1 MTLEQILAVGILAA
15 ALCLFVWGRFRYDLV
30 AFTALIAAVLLG
42 LVPAREAFLG
52 FGHPA
57 VITVA
62 AVLIISQGL
71 SNSGAV
77 EWLADKLIPDT
88 KNDLVF
94 ITVFCGVAAVLSGF
108 MNNVGALALLMPVAI
123 QSAASSGR
131 SPALILMPLSFAS
144 IIGGLTT
151 LIGTPPNIIIASYR
165 ARERGEAFGMFDFT
179 PVGALTAIA
188 GVLFIAAVGWRLIP
202 KERLKRK
209 KNQEV
214 FDIEGYIAEAQ
225 IPKDS
230 EWIGKTLGEVKDALA
245 EHGADFI
252 DVVRENTH
260 LRRDL
265 RRKLMRDD
273 VLVIEATPEAMGN
286 IAEDLHVELVSGGKP
301 IENLSAEGVALVEAV
316 VTPQSALNGMTPDDI
331 RFRRRYRVSLL
342 AVSRQGK
349 PTRTRLRDFR
359 FQPGDVILLHGE
371 AEHFPGV
378 ITRMGALP
386 LAKRDLN
393 VPSPSRAGLAAGLFG
408 LAILATALGL
418 TSAPVAFGAAIIA
431 YLLTKIISLDEA
443 YGAIDWPIIVLLA
456 SLIPIGGALEAT
468 GATKLFA
475 QAIVDL
481 SGGLGPVAILVVVM
495 VATMTLSDIINNAA
509 TAVVM
514 APISVGIANQLNA
527 NPDAFLMAVAI
538 GASCAFLTP
547 IGHQNNTLVMGPG
560 GYRFGDYWRVG
571 LPLEILIVA
580 ISVPLLLLFFPL

>member
-1 MTLEQILAVGILAA
+1 MTLEQIFAVGILGC

-30 AFTALIAAVLLG
+30 AFAALVAAVLIG

-62 AVLIISQGL
+62 TVLIISQGL

-77 EWLADKLIPDT
+77 EWLAAKLIPDT

-94 ITVFCGVAAVLSGF
+94 IAVFCGVAATLSGF

-123 QSAASSGR
+123 QSAARSGR

-144 IIGGLTT
+144 ILGGLTT

-165 ARERGEAFGMFDFT
+165 ARERGESFAMFDFT

-188 GVLFIAAVGWRLIP
+188 GVLFVAAVGWRLIP
-202 KERLKRK
+202 KDRLKRK
-209 KNQEV
+209 KDQEV
-214 FDIEGYIAEAQ
+214 FDIEGYVAEAKV
-225 IPKDS
+225 PKGS
-230 EWIGKTLGEVKDALA
+230 EWIGQTLREVEAAFDG
-245 EHGADFI
+245 HGGA
-252 DVVRENTH
+252 VVGLIRNEEKIR
-260 LRRDL
+260 LDR
-265 RRKLMRDD
+265 RRKIEQGDL
-273 VLVIEATPEAMGN
+273 LVIEAQPESMAKV
-286 IAEDLHVELVSGGKP
+286 AEDLHVDLVSGGKP
-301 IENLSAEGVALVEAV
+301 IDDLTSDQVALAEAV
-316 VTPQSALNGMTPDDI
+316 VTPGSMLIGQTPKDI
-331 RFRRRYRVSLL
+331 QFRRRFRVSLL
-342 AVSRQGK
+342 AISRQGQSN
-349 PTRTRLRDFR
+349 RTRIRDYR
-359 FQPGDVILLHGE
+359 FQSGDVVLLHGDTE
-371 AEHFPGV
+371 NFPGV

-386 LAKRDLN
+386 LAERDLKIS
-393 VPSPSRAGLAAGLFG
+393 PPSRAGLAAGLFG

-418 TSAPVAFGAAIIA
+418 TSAPVAFGGAIIG
-431 YLLTKIISLDEA
+431 YILTRIISLEDA

-481 SGGLGPVAILVVVM
+481 SGGLGPVAVLIVVM

-514 APISVGIANQLNA
+514 APISVSIAKQLDA

-571 LPLEILIVA
+571 LPLEVLIVA
-580 ISVPLLLLFFPL
+580 VSTPLLLIFFPL

>member
-1 MTLEQILAVGILAA
+1 MTLDQILAVTLLGGALA
-15 ALCLFVWGRFRYDLV
+15 LFVWGRFRYDLV
-30 AFTALIAAVLLG
+30 AFSALILAVLIG

-77 EWLADKLIPDT
+77 EWLAGRLIPDT
-88 KNDLVF
+88 KNDLAF
-94 ITVFCGVAAVLSGF
+94 IAVFCAVAATLSGF

-123 QSAASSGR
+123 QAAARSGR

-144 IIGGLTT
+144 ILGGLTT

-165 ARERGEAFGMFDFT
+165 ARERGEPFAMFDFA

-188 GVLFIAAVGWRLIP
+188 GVLFVAAIGWRLIP
-202 KERLKRK
+202 KDRLKRK
-209 KNQEV
+209 KNQEI
-214 FDIEGYIAEAQ
+214 FDIEGYVAEVKV
-225 IPKDS
+225 PKDS
-230 EWIGKTLGEVKDALA
+230 EWIGQTLREVEAAIDA
-245 EHGADFI
+245 HGAAVLGLI
-252 DVVRENTH
+252 
-260 LRRDL
+260 RDNEKIRL
-265 RRKLMRDD
+265 DRRRKIERNDL
-273 VLVIEATPEAMGN
+273 LVIEANPESMGS
-286 IAEDLHVELVSGGKP
+286 IAEDLHVDLVSGGKP
-301 IENLSAEGVALVEAV
+301 IDDLTSDQVSLVEAV
-316 VTPQSALNGMTPDDI
+316 VTADSMLNGKTPNDI
-331 RFRRRYRVSLL
+331 QFRRRFRLSLL

-349 PTRTRLRDFR
+349 PSRTRLRDFR
-359 FQPGDVILLHGE
+359 FESGDVLLLHGDTDN
-371 AEHFPGV
+371 FPG
-378 ITRMGALP
+378 TLARMGALP
-386 LAKRDLN
+386 LAERDMKIS
-393 VPSPSRAGLAAGLFG
+393 PPSRAGLAAGLFG
-408 LAILATALGL
+408 LAILATAIGL
-418 TSAPVAFGAAIIA
+418 TSAPVAFSAAIVA
-431 YLLTKIISLDEA
+431 YLLTRILNLQEA
-443 YGAIDWPIIVLLA
+443 YEAIDWPIIVLLA
-456 SLIPIGGALEAT
+456 ALIPIGGALEAT

-475 QAIVDL
+475 QAIVDV
-481 SGGLGPVAILVVVM
+481 SGAFGPVAILILVM

-514 APISVGIANQLNA
+514 APIAAGIAKQLNA

-580 ISVPLLLLFFPL
+580 LATPLLLLFFPL